1 MTAVTLIGKPDCHLC
16 DDARAT
22 LMDVA
27 GEFGLPVTELSIV
40 DDAEL
45 AAEYA
50 EEVPVVLIDG
60 RVHSIWRVDPARLR
74 SALQEAA
81 S

>member
-1 MTAVTLIGKPDCHLC
+1 MTQVTLIGKPDCHLC

-22 LMDVA
+22 LTEVA
-27 GEFGLPVTELSIV
+27 GEFGLPFTELSIA
-40 DDAEL
+40 DDPAL

-50 EEVPVVLIDG
+50 EEVPVVIIDG
-60 RVHSIWRVDPARLR
+60 KVHTIWRVDAARLR
-74 SALQEAA
+74 SALEAA

>member
-1 MTAVTLIGKPDCHLC
+1 MPAVTLIGKPDCHLC

-27 GEFGLPVTELSIV
+27 AEFGLPVTELSIA
-40 DDAEL
+40 DDAAL

-60 RVHSIWRVDPARLR
+60 KVHTIWHVDPARLR
-74 SALQEAA
+74 SALEAA

>member
-22 LMDVA
+22 LTDIA
-27 GEFGLPVTELSIV
+27 GEFGLPVTELSIM
-40 DDAEL
+40 DDPEL
-45 AAEYA
+45 MAEYA

-60 RVHSIWRVDPARLR
+60 RVHSIWRVDPVRLR
-74 SALQEAA
+74 SALEAA